1 MQHFFPKRDTM
12 DFSRL
17 SCSTIC
23 FRHFP
28 LTEALAAIRSLGF
41 THVDIGTL
49 PGFCDHFDFVRATA
63 EDAARFC
70 AVVRTSGLR
79 VHTFTTNIG
88 EPNEAGFSPE
98 SYRGAGLTNIRVAA
112 ELGAIGVVLNCGA
125 TIDRA
130 RDGFSDHVAR
140 VGEAIGNL
148 APDAA
153 SAGVRLMIEAPH
165 KSKLC
170 RDADDALALLRACGH
185 PNVQLIL
192 DINHHHAAGW
202 KPARVVAALG
212 AANIG
217 IVHLRDAAGRD
228 NRFPLGAGEIDFRE
242 LCEALENAGYTGR
255 YAFEFTD
262 AATTL
267 EGNIEMLRR
276 SLAYI
281 APFSP

>member
-1 MQHFFPKRDTM
+1 M

-28 LTEALAAIRSLGF
+28 LTEALTAIRSLGF

>member
-1 MQHFFPKRDTM
+1 M

-49 PGFCDHFDFVRATA
+49 PGFCDHFDFVRASA
-63 EDAARFC
+63 EDASRFC
-70 AVVRTSGLR
+70 AVVRASGLR

-98 SYRGAGLTNIRVAA
+98 SYRRAGLANIRVAA
-112 ELGAIGVVLNCGA
+112 ELGAVGIVLNCGA
-125 TIDRA
+125 TIERA
-130 RDGFSDHVAR
+130 RDGFSDHVRR
-140 VGEAIGNL
+140 VGDAIGNL
-148 APDAA
+148 APDAEA
-153 SAGVRLMIEAPH
+153 AGVRLMIEAPH

-170 RDADDALALLRACGH
+170 RDADEALALLRACGH
-185 PNVQLIL
+185 PNVRLIL

-202 KPARVVAALG
+202 KPAQVVAALG

-242 LCEALENAGYTGR
+242 LFSALENGGYAGR

-262 AATTL
+262 AATTR
-267 EGNIEMLRR
+267 EGNVEMLRR

-281 APFSP
+281 APFSL